1 MLMKWMQ
8 SSIVNTFITYYCL
21 HFTYTLCIWLSL
33 TTLRTEGSRASISL
47 VVMEAC
53 TGKSAAA
60 LLLVMDMNRF
70 KNCVLV
76 SRLVA
81 AVNILNISYLTTI
94 RETLE
99 QSAAVQE

>member
-1 MLMKWMQ
+1 
-8 SSIVNTFITYYCL
+8 
-21 HFTYTLCIWLSL
+21 
-33 TTLRTEGSRASISL
+33 
-47 VVMEAC
+47 
-53 TGKSAAA
+53 
-60 LLLVMDMNRF
+60 
-70 KNCVLV
+70 VLV

>member
-1 MLMKWMQ
+1 M
-8 SSIVNTFITYYCL
+8 
-21 HFTYTLCIWLSL
+21 
-33 TTLRTEGSRASISL
+33 E
-47 VVMEAC
+47 VMEAC

-60 LLLVMDMNRF
+60 ALLVLDMNRF

-81 AVNILNISYLTTI
+81 AVNILNISYLATI

-99 QSAAVQE
+99 QSAAVMKMVIARSQELWCFRVGTVA